1 MKLSGLY
8 LLTSA
13 LIGIISF
20 IDPPQFEK
28 QVSENPQTFIYFFR
42 IGLGIAVITLIPTL
56 MKSLRN
62 GRLKE
67 YLSIFGVPIGIGIGI
82 AIIDPDIPQ
91 RTFEIIILGLLFA
104 NLLVSGVLKRYLAKK
119 WGTEINSYHSE
130 ES

>member
-1 MKLSGLY
+1 MKLSVLY
-8 LLTSA
+8 LFTCA
-13 LIGIISF
+13 LVGIISF

-42 IGLGIAVITLIPTL
+42 IGLGIAVISLVPAL

-67 YLSIFGVPIGIGIGI
+67 YLSIFGVPLGIGIGV

-91 RTFEIIILGLLFA
+91 STFEIIILGLLFA

-119 WGTEINSYHSE
+119 WGSEINSYHSE

>member
-1 MKLSGLY
+1 MKLSVLY
-8 LLTSA
+8 LFTCA
-13 LIGIISF
+13 LVGIISF

-28 QVSENPQTFIYFFR
+28 QVSENPQTFISFFR
-42 IGLGIAVITLIPTL
+42 LGLGIAVISLVPAL

-67 YLSIFGVPIGIGIGI
+67 YLSIFGVPIGIGLGI

-91 RTFEIIILGLLFA
+91 STFEIIILGLLFA

>member
-1 MKLSGLY
+1 MKLSSLY
-8 LLTSA
+8 LFTCA
-13 LIGIISF
+13 LVGIISF

-28 QVSENPQTFIYFFR
+28 QVSESPQTFISFFR
-42 IGLGIAVITLIPTL
+42 LGLGIAVISLVPAL

-67 YLSIFGVPIGIGIGI
+67 YLSIFGVPLGIGIGI

-91 RTFEIIILGLLFA
+91 STFEIIILGLLFA

>member
-1 MKLSGLY
+1 MKLSVLY
-8 LLTSA
+8 LFTCA
-13 LIGIISF
+13 LVGIISF
-20 IDPPQFEK
+20 IDPPSFEK
-28 QVSENPQTFIYFFR
+28 QVSENPQTFISFFR
-42 IGLGIAVITLIPTL
+42 IGLGIAVISLVPAL

-67 YLSIFGVPIGIGIGI
+67 YLSIFGVPIGIGLGI
-82 AIIDPDIPQ
+82 AIINPDIPQ
-91 RTFEIIILGLLFA
+91 STFEIIILGLLFA

>member
-1 MKLSGLY
+1 MKLSNLY
-8 LLTSA
+8 LFISA

-28 QVSENPQTFIYFFR
+28 QVSENPQTFISFFR
-42 IGLGIAVITLIPTL
+42 LGLGIAVISLVPAL

-67 YLSIFGVPIGIGIGI
+67 YLSIFGVPLGIGVGI

-91 RTFEIIILGLLFA
+91 STFEIIILGLLFA